1 MPVEAATPEE
11 LAALA
16 ELITEWAEGER
27 ATNELVAAVDRDPE
41 AGRWYVRLNGENKR
55 FITVWLTLRERTLHY
70 ETQFMPAPEENIKE
84 CFEFLLRV
92 NARLYGM
99 RFALGAEDAVYLVGQ
114 MPVSAVDG
122 GELDRLIG
130 SSWTYVE
137 QYFPPAMSLGYA
149 SQYRRPKAP

>member
-1 MPVEAATPEE
+1 VPVEAATPEE

-16 ELITEWAEGER
+16 ALITQWAEGEH
-27 ATNELVAAVDRDPE
+27 ATNDLVAAVDRDPE
-41 AGRWYVRLNGENKR
+41 TMRWYVRLNGENKR

-70 ETQFMPAPEENIKE
+70 ETQFMPAPEENIEE

-99 RFALGAEDAVYLVGQ
+99 RFALGAEDAVYLLGQ
-114 MPVSAVDG
+114 MPVTAVDG
-122 GELDRLIG
+122 DELDRLIG

-137 QYFPPAMSLGYA
+137 QYFPTAMSLGYA
-149 SQYRRPKAP
+149 SQYRRPARP